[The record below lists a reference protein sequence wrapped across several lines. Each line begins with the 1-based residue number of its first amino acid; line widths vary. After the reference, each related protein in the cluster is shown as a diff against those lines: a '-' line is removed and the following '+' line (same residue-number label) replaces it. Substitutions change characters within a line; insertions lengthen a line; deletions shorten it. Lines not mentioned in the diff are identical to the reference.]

1 MKPLRSLASLVFL
14 FFALFIPSSG
24 QDASRIILSADLKS
38 DLAVLRRAYEQIHPG
53 LYRYN
58 TKDQMN
64 ANFAELDREFS
75 RDLSLREAYLAFSV
89 FLAKIECGH
98 SYANFYNQPKATA
111 AALFKDQNR
120 VPFYFRWLDGKMIVV
135 KSFSD
140 QPQLARG
147 TQILAINGVPTKTI
161 LSKLM
166 TIARADGSNDAKR
179 VASLEVLGGDRY
191 ETFDI
196 YFPLFFPQTSTK
208 LSLEV
213 KPFDSNK
220 TVKMVVEALTYEQ
233 RLNAMPLAAE
243 STKSDDQVFDFSYL
257 DSKTA
262 ILRMP
267 TWALFDSKWDW
278 NKFVN
283 ESIDELV
290 SKNIP
295 NLIVD
300 IRPNEGGI
308 DAGDAITSRL
318 IEKNLPQSQWKR
330 LVRYR
335 KAPADLIPYL
345 DTWDRSFDDWGA
357 FAVDN
362 RTDGY
367 FTLTKY
373 DDDPSG
379 IVIKPFGTRYT
390 GRVFVLVGATNS
402 SATFEFA
409 QLMKSKKLATLVGQ
423 PTGGNQRGINGGG
436 FYFLGLP
443 KSKIEMDLPLQ
454 GLFSSSDAP
463 DSGVEPDIYVRPTV
477 SDIANGIDSE
487 IVAVKRLIKKSN

>member
-1 MKPLRSLASLVFL
+1 M
-14 FFALFIPSSG
+14 
-24 QDASRIILSADLKS
+24 
-38 DLAVLRRAYEQIHPG
+38 
-53 LYRYN
+53 
-58 TKDQMN
+58 T
-64 ANFAELDREFS
+64 ANFAELDAKFS
-75 RDLSLREAYLAFSV
+75 RDLRLDEAFLAFSV
-89 FLAKIECGH
+89 FLAKLKCGH
-98 SYANFYNQPKATA
+98 SYTNFYNQPKATA
-111 AALFKDQNR
+111 AARFKGQNR
-120 VPFYFRWLDGKMIVV
+120 VPFYFRWLDGRMVVV
-135 KSFSD
+135 KSFAD
-140 QPQLARG
+140 HPKLARG
-147 TQILAINGVPTKTI
+147 TEILAINGVSAKTI
-161 LSKLM
+161 LAKLM

-196 YFPLFFPQTSTK
+196 YFPLFFPQASTK
-208 LSLEV
+208 LNLTV
-213 KPFDSNK
+213 KPFASKKVSEIAVD
-220 TVKMVVEALTYEQ
+220 ALTYEQ
-233 RLNAMPLAAE
+233 RLNSMPVAAE
-243 STKSDDQVFDFSYL
+243 STKSDERVFDFFYL
-257 DSKTA
+257 DKKTA
-262 ILRMP
+262 ILQMP

-278 NKFVN
+278 KKFIN
-283 ESIDELV
+283 DSIDELV
-290 SKNIP
+290 AKNVP

-300 IRPNEGGI
+300 IRLNEGGI

-318 IEKNLPQSQWKR
+318 IEKNLSQSQWKR

-357 FAVDN
+357 SAVDN

-367 FTLTKY
+367 YTLTKY

-379 IVIKPFGTRYT
+379 IVIKPTGTRYT

-409 QLMKSKKLATLVGQ
+409 QLMKSNRLATLVGQ

-443 KSKIEMDLPLQ
+443 KSKIEMDLPLV
-454 GLFSSSDAP
+454 GLFPATDAP
-463 DSGVEPDIYVRPTV
+463 DAGIEPDVYVKPSV

-487 IVAVKRLIKKSN
+487 IMAVKRLIRKSK